1 MSDAPTVK
9 PNDCIT
15 IEYFPIPKR
24 AVVYLT
30 RIEQDKHI
38 AEIVYFD
45 DRKRAMADDVY
56 WKDDH
61 WEFLHSGPT
70 GTPAEAVPAAQPFIA
85 FLELGLHR
93 K

>member
-1 MSDAPTVK
+1 
-9 PNDCIT
+9 
-15 IEYFPIPKR
+15 
-24 AVVYLT
+24 
-30 RIEQDKHI
+30 
-38 AEIVYFD
+38 
-45 DRKRAMADDVY
+45 MADDVY

>member
-9 PNDCIT
+9 PGDWI
-15 IEYFPIPKR
+15 IMKHYPIPKNV
-24 AVVYLT
+24 VVYST
-30 RIEQDKHI
+30 RIEQGKCI
-38 AEIVYFD
+38 AGVVYLN
-45 DRKRAMADDVY
+45 DRKQPIADDVY

-61 WEFLHSGPT
+61 WEFLHNGPT
-70 GTPAEAVPAAQPFIA
+70 GTLGEAVPAAQPFIA

>member
-9 PNDCIT
+9 PDNWIM
-15 IEYFPIPKR
+15 IKHFPIPKR
-24 AVVYLT
+24 AVVYRT
-30 RIEQDKHI
+30 RIEQGKHI
-38 AEIVYFD
+38 AGIIYFD
-45 DRKRAMADDVY
+45 DSKRAMADDVY

-61 WEFLHSGPT
+61 WEFLHNGPT